1 MTKFETMDNMN
12 FLALSEDE
20 LVHYEGGAG
29 KWEIHVEAHK
39 VVDSVGKWFSSIYKA
54 GQGFGKNWYNA
65 NN

>member
-1 MTKFETMDNMN
+1 MFGNIDNKYPI
-12 FLALSEDE
+12 LLECE
-20 LVHYEGGAG
+20 LVQYEGGGG